1 MGYRQIG
8 TNKKGEKKWLIT
20 VEQGLDVFGNRD
32 RITKT
37 VYGTVADA
45 KIADAELTKKY
56 YHKGKV
62 ANVKDL
68 TFEEYSVAFLKKC
81 EGNVGITTINNYK
94 RLLRDIIPF
103 IGHCKLSKITPQ
115 MLNTMYSK
123 LKMGQRGKELSYN
136 SMYDYYKIINVM
148 FNQAILW
155 EFVDTNPNKKANK
168 PKKQKIERKFYDL
181 EQIKQLLACLDNE
194 PIKYKALI
202 TLALDSG
209 ARRGEIVALKWDD
222 LDFNNR
228 TLRIDNSLKVV
239 NGVMDEKNAKTLSS
253 KRTIVLSEATIEV
266 LKVYKEWQDSCK
278 RDLGKKWKNEN
289 RVFTDD
295 TGGYMNPSTCYKI
308 FTKITKKN
316 GLEHIRFHDLRHT
329 SASVLIHKGINF
341 KAVSERLG
349 HSSINITFDIYTH
362 TFDKDKIESANT
374 FDEIIKNA

>member
-20 VEQGLDVFGNRD
+20 IEKGKDVFGERD
-32 RITKT
+32 RKFETF
-37 VYGTVADA
+37 YGTLAEV
-45 KIADAELTKKY
+45 KIKDAELTQKY
-56 YHKGKV
+56 YHKGNV
-62 ANVKDL
+62 ANVKEL
-68 TFEEYSVAFLKKC
+68 TFEEYAEAFIKQIEK
-81 EGNVGITTINNYK
+81 NVGITTINNYK
-94 RLLRDIIPF
+94 RLLRSITPL

-115 MLNTMYSK
+115 MLNNMYGK
-123 LKMGQRGKELSYN
+123 LKIGQKGKELSYN

-155 EFVDTNPNKKANK
+155 EFVDNNPNIRANK

-181 EQIKQLLACLDNE
+181 EQIKQLLSCLDNE
-194 PIKYKALI
+194 CIKYKTLI

-222 LDFNNR
+222 IDFNNK
-228 TLRIDNSLKVV
+228 TLKIDNSLKVV

-253 KRTIVLSEATIEV
+253 KRTIILSEATIEV
-266 LKVYKEWQDSCK
+266 LKEYKEWQDNCK
-278 RDLGKKWKNEN
+278 KELGKKWQNEN
-289 RVFTDD
+289 RVFTND

-308 FTKITKKN
+308 FTKITKKY

-349 HSSINITFDIYTH
+349 HASINITHDIYAH

>member
-1 MGYRQIG
+1 MGYRLIG
-8 TNKKGEKKWLIT
+8 TNKKGIKKWLIT
-20 VEQGLDVFGNRD
+20 IERGKDVFGERD
-32 RITKT
+32 RKT
-37 VYGTVADA
+37 ETFYGTLAEV
-45 KIADAELTKKY
+45 KIRDAELTKQY
-56 YHKGKV
+56 YHKGNV

-68 TFEEYSVAFLKKC
+68 TFEEFSVAFIKKC

-94 RLLRDIIPF
+94 RLLKNILPF
-103 IGHCKLSKITPQ
+103 IGQYKLSKITPQ

-123 LKMGQRGKELSYN
+123 LKIGQNGKELSYN
-136 SMYDYYKIINVM
+136 SMYDYYKVINVM
-148 FNQAILW
+148 FNQAIFW
-155 EFVDTNPNKKANK
+155 EFLDINPNKRANK
-168 PKKQKIERKFYDL
+168 PKKQKIERKFYDI
-181 EQIKQLLACLDNE
+181 EQVNKLVSCLDNE
-194 PIKYKALI
+194 CIKYKALI

-222 LDFNNR
+222 FDFDNN

-253 KRTIVLSEATIEV
+253 KRTILLGKATIDV
-266 LKVYKEWQDSCK
+266 IKQYKEWQDSIK
-278 RDLGKKWKNEN
+278 KELGKKWKNEN

-308 FTKITKKN
+308 FTKITKKY

-329 SASVLIHKGINF
+329 SASVLIHKGKNF

-362 TFDKDKIESANT
+362 TFDKDKIECANV

>member
-1 MGYRQIG
+1 MGYRLIG

-20 VEQGLDVFGNRD
+20 VEQGFDVFGNRD
-32 RITKT
+32 RKTKT
-37 VYGTVADA
+37 IYGTLADA
-45 KIADAELTKKY
+45 KLADAELTQKY
-56 YHKGKV
+56 YHKGNV
-62 ANVKDL
+62 ANVKEL
-68 TFEEYSVAFLKKC
+68 TFEEYAEAFIKQIEK
-81 EGNVGITTINNYK
+81 NVGITTINNYK
-94 RLLRDIIPF
+94 RLLRNITPL

-115 MLNTMYSK
+115 MLNNMYSK
-123 LKMGQRGKELSYN
+123 LKIGKNGKELSYN

-148 FNQAILW
+148 FNQAIFW
-155 EFVDTNPNKKANK
+155 EFVDNNPNTRANK
-168 PKKQKIERKFYDL
+168 PKKAKIERKFYDL
-181 EQIKQLLACLDNE
+181 EQVKQLLSCLDNE

-209 ARRGEIVALKWDD
+209 ARRGEIAALKWDD
-222 LDFNNR
+222 IDFNNR
-228 TLRIDNSLKVV
+228 TLKIDNSLKVV

-253 KRTIVLSEATIEV
+253 NRTIILSEATINV
-266 LKVYKEWQDSCK
+266 LREYKEWQDNYK
-278 RDLGKKWKNEN
+278 NELGKKWQNEN

-308 FTKITKKN
+308 FTKITKKY

-349 HSSINITFDIYTH
+349 HASINITYDIYTH